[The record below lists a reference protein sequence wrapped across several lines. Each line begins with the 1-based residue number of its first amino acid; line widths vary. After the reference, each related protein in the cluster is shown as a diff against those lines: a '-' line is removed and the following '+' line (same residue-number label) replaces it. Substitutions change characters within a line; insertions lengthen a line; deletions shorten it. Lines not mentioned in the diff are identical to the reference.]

1 MSMPKVILVE
11 GDNRRK
17 AVREAVHSLGESFV
31 DLVKAAKRIF
41 IKVNLE
47 HYELPLAATHV
58 DAVRGLVD
66 EIRQYSRA
74 DIFVGDAAHYGTK
87 PAFTNF
93 GYDRL
98 LEDYQRVALVDL
110 NDDQAVV
117 GHTVRA
123 DGSLQEIHR
132 SKTVSDCDLRI
143 SLAPMKTH
151 RDLGVGLTVTNW
163 SLGTWLV
170 PPRIGTHGRVWAR
183 FPWLQNEGMTA
194 CHQSIAQLYQELPC
208 HIAIVDAVLAMEGAG
223 PVEGTPVA
231 MNLVLAGLD
240 AVAVDAVGATL
251 MGYDPYAIGYL
262 VNCSERGLG
271 VIDMSKID
279 VPPLQVE
286 QLRRKFIRAG

>member
-1 MSMPKVILVE
+1 MNMSKVILVE
-11 GDNRRK
+11 GDNRRR
-17 AVREAVHSLGESFV
+17 AIREAVSGLGSDFI
-31 DLVKAAKRIF
+31 DMVKAARRIF

-47 HYELPLAATHV
+47 HYELPLPTTHI
-58 DAVRGLVD
+58 DAVRGLLD
-66 EIRQYSRA
+66 EIRQYSRV
-74 DIFVGDAAHYGTK
+74 DILIGDAAHYGTG

-98 LEDYQRVALVDL
+98 PAQYEHLALVDL
-110 NDDQAVV
+110 NDDQTIT

-132 SKTVSDCDLRI
+132 SKTVGDCDLRI

-151 RDLGVGLTVTNW
+151 RDIGVSLAVANW
-163 SLGTWLV
+163 SLGTWVV

-183 FPWLQNEGMTA
+183 FPWLQNEGITA
-194 CHQSIAQLYQELPC
+194 YHATIAQLFSELPC
-208 HIAIVDAVLAMEGAG
+208 HLAIVDAVQAMEGAG
-223 PVEGTPVA
+223 PIDGTPVA

-251 MGYDPYAIGYL
+251 MGFDPPEIGYL
-262 VNCSERGLG
+262 VSCNERGLG
-271 VIDMSKID
+271 VNDMSKID

-286 QLRRKFIRAG
+286 QLRRQFIRT